1 MKKILA
7 ISLAVVM
14 VLSMAACGSTT
25 GTAPEAADKKELTGV
40 GEGFGGLLKVAVTT
54 EGGKITAVTVTENS
68 ETPAIGGPALTAIP
82 EAIVKANSADV
93 EVVSGATVTSKAIQY
108 AVKNAMDPT
117 ANPAPG
123 AKAEET
129 KPVDAVSTAKAF
141 MGTGVNFST
150 RMGPG
155 KDDTETPVYS
165 TNQVFANAIFDDA
178 GKILHLNIDQLEVA
192 TPNYD
197 GDGMPHFSGFP
208 GQGGYNFDDNHDG
221 KIDGKKTGGTEDEF
235 VAEVAAWKT
244 KRERGDAYK
253 MGTGTWSAQMDAFQK
268 LFVGKTP
275 EEVKAWAAKYC
286 SDLNGRPL
294 KITEKSKDED
304 KAKFDKLTDA
314 EKADLA
320 ELTSSATMS
329 LNDSHGDILSAIV
342 KSFDNKVAIDL
353 TIG

>member
-1 MKKILA
+1 
-7 ISLAVVM
+7 
-14 VLSMAACGSTT
+14 MAACGT
-25 GTAPEAADKKELTGV
+25 TAPAPAPAEKKELTGV
-40 GEGFGGLLKVAVTT
+40 GEGFGGPLKVSVTLD
-54 EGGKITAVTVTENS
+54 GDKITAVTVTENT
-68 ETPAIGGPALTAIP
+68 ETPGIGGPALTAIP
-82 EAIVKANSADV
+82 EAIVKAGKADV
-93 EVVSGATVTSKAIQY
+93 DAVSGATVTSNAIIA
-108 AVKNAMDPT
+108 AVKNAIDPA
-117 ANPAPG
+117 ANPAP
-123 AKAEET
+123 APKAEET
-129 KPVDAVSTAKAF
+129 KPVEAVSTAKAF
-141 MGTGVNFST
+141 MGTGVNFGT

-165 TNQVFANAIFDDA
+165 TNQVFVNAVFDDG

-208 GQGGYNFDDNHDG
+208 GQGGYNYDDNHDG

-235 VAEVAAWKT
+235 VAEVSGWKT
-244 KRERGDAYK
+244 KRERGDSYK

-275 EEVKAWAAKYC
+275 EEVKAWSDKYC

-294 KITEKSKDED
+294 KITDKSKDED

-320 ELTSSATMS
+320 EVTSSATMS

-342 KSFDNKVAIDL
+342 KSLENKVAVDL